1 MSQCMTPPN
10 NREQNGLLEINKRQK
25 GLHMRETVKTRFQL
39 KTGIMFVAALMM
51 VVLVTGMTTIISHAE
66 EGRVTASSAKIR
78 AGADTGSEMIG
89 SALQGEVYTIT
100 GEVADADG
108 VHTWYQITF
117 EENRT
122 GYVRSDLMQKVG
134 SGGAS
139 TPSTPTAP
147 TTPASTVVGEVTAL
161 QPVSAK
167 VTGEQVRV
175 RSNASTSG
183 SIVSTVQ
190 RDVVLTVVGMAKDS
204 EQKTWYQVNFSDAT
218 GQKSGFVRED
228 FVSLEGE
235 LIPADQVPEEPEPV
249 VTDPVDPVSTPEPVP
264 VHKDYET
271 QQYDGV
277 WYLADYAQDQMYPIS
292 ELFTAGTTNKE
303 LYEEAQAKLKSTK
316 LIMIILVVLV
326 VVLAL
331 ATTLLFF
338 KVRDMMDAAY
348 FEEVEKETMRKRQ
361 GQKSPGRASM
371 PTVGAGGRTSGSS
384 GQRPSGSSGQ
394 KPSGSGQ
401 KPSGGSSQQ
410 RLAGSGQP
418 RPSGS
423 SGQRPAGSGQ
433 QRPAGSGQQ
442 ARPAGGQSHSGQ
454 QSRSASRDT
463 QSGSKQS
470 RNFMADDDEFD
481 FEYLNWDGEEDN

>member
-1 MSQCMTPPN
+1 MQCMMYPN
-10 NREQNGLLEINKRQK
+10 NRERNGLLEINKRQE

-39 KTGIMFVAALMM
+39 KTTVMLAVTLM
-51 VVLVTGMTTIISHAE
+51 VIVLVTGMNAIISHAE
-66 EGRVTASSAKIR
+66 EGKVTATSAVIR
-78 AGADTGSEMIG
+78 ASADVGSEMVG
-89 SALQGEVYTIT
+89 SAMQGEVYTIT
-100 GEVADADG
+100 GEAADADG

-117 EENRT
+117 EENKT

-134 SGGAS
+134 GGAAA
-139 TPSTPTAP
+139 PSTPTTP
-147 TTPASTVVGEVTAL
+147 TTPASTAVGEVTAL

-190 RDVVLTVVGMAKDS
+190 RDVVLTVVGMAQDS

-218 GQKSGFVRED
+218 GQKDGYVRED

-235 LIPADQVPEEPEPV
+235 RIPADQVPEEPDPV
-249 VTDPVDPVSTPEPVP
+249 VTDPVDPVVTPEPAP

-277 WYLADYAQDQMYPIS
+277 WCLVDYAQDQMWTIS
-292 ELFTAGTTNKE
+292 ELLTAGPTNKE
-303 LYEEAQAKLKSTK
+303 LYDEAQAKLKSTK
-316 LIMIILVVLV
+316 IIMMILVVMV

-361 GQKSPGRASM
+361 GQKAPARASM
-371 PTVGAGGRTSGSS
+371 PTVGAGGRPSGSGGQKPSGGS
-384 GQRPSGSSGQ
+384 GQKPSGGQQRPAGSSGQ

-401 KPSGGSSQQ
+401 Q
-410 RLAGSGQP
+410 RPA
-418 RPSGS
+418 GS

-433 QRPAGSGQQ
+433 QKPAGSGQQ
-442 ARPAGGQSHSGQ
+442 QAGQ
-454 QSRSASRDT
+454 QSRPASKDA

-470 RNFMADDDEFD
+470 KNFMTDDDEFD
-481 FEYLNWDGEEDN
+481 FEYLNWDGDEEN